1 MASTLFLKEPLPYC
15 LLHYS
20 TPFTCSALIYPIS
33 WDLALLLK
41 AQLKNNKNKVQRDL
55 LLLALMSA
63 TVWIAGELVSAVLQ
77 HIMGKVCQELL
88 QLKQN
93 KPYAFQKIIY
103 DFMQRQA
110 YTDERGHLHKTL
122 TFFLHWKGHHSLT
135 TLEFT
140 EICTTQCLR
149 DYSYQPR
156 NFSGKVLWQK
166 ESHPEQL
173 RERLPE
179 RCVLG

>member
-93 KPYAFQKIIY
+93 KPYTFQKIIY

-110 YTDERGHLHKTL
+110 HTDERPLAQNPDFLPPLKRTSFFDNTGIHRDLHHTMLKRL
-122 TFFLHWKGHHSLT
+122 
-135 TLEFT
+135 
-140 EICTTQCLR
+140 
-149 DYSYQPR
+149 
-156 NFSGKVLWQK
+156 
-166 ESHPEQL
+166 QL
-173 RERLPE
+173 PT
-179 RCVLG
+179 